1 MTSATTIKIDPTSL
15 RIPVQGT
22 GELIAEVTPT
32 TTSEGGYEITWV
44 SSNSDIAKP
53 FGKQFQCLVLGQA
66 EGTATIS
73 AIVRGAGAYA
83 ESIVTVHVA

>member
-1 MTSATTIKIDPTSL
+1 VTNSTTIKIDPTSL

-22 GELIAEVTPT
+22 GELTAEVTSGP
-32 TTSEGGYEITWV
+32 SDYEINWV

-53 FGKQFQCLVLGQA
+53 YGRQLKCSVIGRA
-66 EGTATIS
+66 EGTATIT

-83 ESIVTVHVA
+83 ESVVTVHVA